1 MDTKL
6 LKRKLLRLKNYDY
19 STLGAYFV
27 TFCTEGN
34 KHILSSVEKGS
45 DDLPTVKLS
54 GLGEIVDAVINNVPT
69 HLNVDID
76 AYIIMPNHVHILM
89 ILNGD
94 QLTENGKRSVVSKM
108 IGFIKMQASKK
119 IREAYGK
126 TEVWQRGYND
136 HIIRDEKDYENVKSY
151 IYYNPL
157 RWLYKE

>member
-6 LKRKLLRLKNYDY
+6 PKRKLLRLKNYDY
-19 STLGAYFV
+19 STLGSYFV
-27 TFCTEGN
+27 TICTEEN

-54 GLGEIVDAVINNVPT
+54 GLGEIVDAVINNLPS

-94 QLTENGKRSVVSKM
+94 QLTENGKRSVVSKTV
-108 IGFIKMQASKK
+108 GFVKMQASKK

-126 TEVWQRGYND
+126 TKVWQRGYND
-136 HIIRDEKDYENVKSY
+136 HIIRDEKDYQNVKSY

-157 RWLYKE
+157 RWLFKE